1 MRLSYKWLNEYVD
14 LSDVTPEELAER
26 MTRAGLEVEGIEKQA
41 SGTKLVIGEVVECE
55 DIPDT
60 HLHATKT
67 RVSDSE
73 VLDIVCGAPN
83 CRKGLKVIVA
93 LDGCELPGGTITS
106 KPVRGYD
113 SNGMLCSLSELGVDK
128 KYQSE
133 AQLAGIE
140 ELDDD
145 AEVGNTD
152 VLNYLGLDDTILE
165 VSLTPNRADC
175 SAMWN
180 MAKEVGAILH
190 KEVKWPD
197 YEGKADEGVPTDFK
211 VISNTEKCSGFVGKV
226 VNHVV
231 VKETPRWMKNYLNA
245 AGINSIN
252 NVVDIS
258 NFVMLETGQPLHY
271 YNLAKLP
278 NKDITVVDD
287 VDMTMV
293 ALDGEEFKIEKG
305 DLVIT
310 TGGEATGIAGIMGG
324 EESMIDEETKGI
336 FIEAAH
342 FDAVSVR
349 RASLRM
355 NLLTEAAQRFTKG
368 IERDCMK
375 KAVDRSV
382 QLLKEYAEASDFEE
396 TIYVGKIQDE
406 ERVVKETLSHANE
419 LLGTEF
425 SMQEVEETLKWLDFK
440 PEVNGDEIVCTI
452 PSYRRDIERAADID
466 EEIIR
471 LIGFESLKSTLPYMQ
486 ATVGKLTPAQSL
498 RRKTR
503 DVMVSLG
510 LNEIVTYTLVSDEF
524 KDDAALECGESIEL
538 AMPISEA
545 RKYIRN
551 SLYNSVLECIAYNED
566 HQNTNNAVFE
576 ISKVYGKGVE
586 KERLAIAIDGALQ
599 EDKLHKYE
607 LKGNFYALKGIIM
620 NWLSR
625 LGFNG
630 SRIQIR
636 ENKADVD
643 HFHPYRSAEVYLDN
657 KFLGI
662 FGEVHPAILKKK
674 DMKTTYYAEL
684 EIDPLLEIT
693 PARLKFN
700 QLERYPAI
708 ERDLSFV
715 VSKDVTAQELLMA
728 VKKAGGKLVKATNIF
743 DVYEGEHV
751 EEGKKSVALRIT
763 YQASDRTLKEEDIK
777 ESHEKILASLA
788 KQFSAE
794 LRS

>member
-1 MRLSYKWLNEYVD
+1 MRLSYKWLSEYVD
-14 LSDVTPEELAER
+14 LNGITPEELAEK

-41 SGTKLVIGEVVECE
+41 SGTKLVIGEILESD

-67 RVSDSE
+67 KISE
-73 VLDIVCGAPN
+73 NEILDIVCGAPN

-93 LDGCELPGGTITS
+93 LNGCELPGGTITT
-106 KPVRGYD
+106 KPVRGYE
-113 SNGMLCSLSELGVDK
+113 SNGMICSLSELGVDK

-140 ELDDD
+140 ELD
-145 AEVGNTD
+145 EVAPIGESN
-152 VLNYLGLDDTILE
+152 VLEYLGLDDTILE

-190 KEVKWPD
+190 REVKWPE
-197 YEGKADEGVPTDFK
+197 YEGKSDIGEKTNFK
-211 VISNTEKCSGFVGKV
+211 IVSKTEKCSGFIGKV

-278 NKDITVVDD
+278 KGDITVVDD
-287 VDMTMV
+287 VEMTMV

-310 TGGEATGIAGIMGG
+310 TGQEATGIAGIMGG
-324 EESMIDEETKGI
+324 EESMIDETTTGI
-336 FIEAAH
+336 VIEAAH
-342 FDAVSVR
+342 FDAVAVR
-349 RASLRM
+349 KASLRM

-382 QLLKEYAEASDFEE
+382 QLLSEYAEASGFEE
-396 TIYVGKIQDE
+396 TIMIGNVKDE
-406 ERVVKETLSHANE
+406 DKVVKETLSHANA
-419 LLGTEF
+419 LLGTQF
-425 SMQEVEETLKWLDFK
+425 KMDEVEETLRWLDFN
-440 PEVNGDEIVCTI
+440 PVINGDEISCTI

-471 LIGFESLKSTLPYMQ
+471 LIGFESLQSSLPYMS
-486 ATVGKLTPAQSL
+486 ATVGKLTQAQNL

-503 DVMVSLG
+503 DIMVGLG
-510 LNEIVTYTLVSDEF
+510 LNEIVTYTLISEDF
-524 KDDAALECGESIEL
+524 KNESLLPCGNPIEL

-551 SLYNSVLECIAYNED
+551 SLGNSVLECIAYNED
-566 HQNTNNAVFE
+566 HQNMNNAVFE
-576 ISKVYGKGVE
+576 ISKVYGEGIE
-586 KERLAIAIDGALQ
+586 RERLAIALDGQLQ

-607 LKGNFYALKGIIM
+607 IVGDFYTLKGIIM
-620 NWLSR
+620 NWLER
-625 LGFNG
+625 LGYNG
-630 SRIQIR
+630 SRIRIK
-636 ENKADVD
+636 ENNTNQKYY
-643 HFHPYRSAEVYLDN
+643 HPYRSAELYLDN
-657 KFLGI
+657 VFLGL
-662 FGEVHPAILKKK
+662 FGEIHPTLLKKK
-674 DMKTTYYAEL
+674 GLKTVYYGEL
-684 EIDPLLEIT
+684 DIDPLLEIS

-700 QLERYPAI
+700 QLERYPSI
-708 ERDLSFV
+708 ERDLSFIV
-715 VSKDVTAQELLMA
+715 DKDVNANDIIVA
-728 VKKAGGKLVKATNIF
+728 FKKAGGKLVKNIDIF
-743 DVYEGEHV
+743 DIYQGKHV
-751 EEGKKSVALRIT
+751 EDNKKSVALRIT
-763 YQASDRTLKEEDIK
+763 YQASDKTLKEEDILAN
-777 ESHEKILASLA
+777 HEKILDTLN
-788 KQFSAE
+788 KQFNAE